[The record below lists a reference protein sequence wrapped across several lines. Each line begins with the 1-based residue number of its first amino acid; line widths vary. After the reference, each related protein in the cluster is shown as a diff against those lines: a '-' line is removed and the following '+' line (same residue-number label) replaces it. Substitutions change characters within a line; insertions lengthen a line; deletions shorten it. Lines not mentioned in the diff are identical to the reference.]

1 MDKKALGCFKDQL
14 GFARGRGA
22 FKDCSFYPCHAM
34 PEGENLDC
42 TFCYCPFYPC
52 GGKIGTGAW
61 YKGVWDCSS
70 CGFIH
75 RGEIVSRI
83 FELIYDN
90 KKISKIKKTI
100 RKEFCR

>member
-1 MDKKALGCFKDQL
+1 MNKKTLGRFKDQL
-14 GFARGRGA
+14 GFARSRG
-22 FKDCSFYPCHAM
+22 
-34 PEGENLDC
+34 
-42 TFCYCPFYPC
+42 TPFYPC

-70 CGFIH
+70 CVFIH
-75 RGEIVSRI
+75 RGGIVSRI
-83 FELIYDN
+83 FELIYAD